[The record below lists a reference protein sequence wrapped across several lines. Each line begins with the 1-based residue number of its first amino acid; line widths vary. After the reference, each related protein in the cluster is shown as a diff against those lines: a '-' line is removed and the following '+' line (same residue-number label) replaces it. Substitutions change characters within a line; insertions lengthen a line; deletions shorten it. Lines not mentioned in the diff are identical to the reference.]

1 MKKILICIHKF
12 YVHATTRWDELMEE
26 MFGMGSIKNKK

>member
-1 MKKILICIHKF
+1 MKKILICIRKF
-12 YVHATTRWDELMEE
+12 YVHAANRWDELMEE

>member
-12 YVHATTRWDELMEE
+12 YVHAATKWDELMEE

>member
-1 MKKILICIHKF
+1 MKKFLICIHKF
-12 YVHATTRWDELMEE
+12 YVNAATRWDELMEE

>member
-1 MKKILICIHKF
+1 MKKILICIQKF
-12 YVHATTRWDELMEE
+12 YVNTATRWNELMEE

>member
-1 MKKILICIHKF
+1 MKKILIYIHKF
-12 YVHATTRWDELMEE
+12 YVNAATRWDELMEE